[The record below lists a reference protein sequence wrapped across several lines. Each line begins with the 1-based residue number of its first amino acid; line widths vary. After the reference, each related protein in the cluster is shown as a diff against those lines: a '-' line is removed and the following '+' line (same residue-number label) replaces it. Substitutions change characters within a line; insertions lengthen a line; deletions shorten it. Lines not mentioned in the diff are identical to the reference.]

1 MKNLLRKTWF
11 QIILAGA
18 VIGAAL
24 IILDNEFQ
32 LWSKIKK
39 EKGEYV
45 GPVEGDKDKMY
56 ITTASYSET
65 SFDFGKVKETDTVVH
80 KIMVK
85 NTGKEPLFIFKAIGS
100 CECVRA
106 FFSRDPIAPKAEAE
120 ITVVFLGKGRKG
132 KQRRS
137 VMIDTNTEPAE
148 MVIVVTG
155 EVE

>member
-1 MKNLLRKTWF
+1 MKNLLSNTWF

-24 IILDNEFQ
+24 IVLDNQFH
-32 LWSKIKK
+32 LWNKIKK
-39 EKGEYV
+39 DKGEYI

-106 FFSRDPIAPKAEAE
+106 FFSRDPIAPKAESE
-120 ITVVFLGKGRKG
+120 ITVVFLAKGRKG
-132 KQRRS
+132 KQQRS

-148 MVIVVTG
+148 MVIAVTG

>member
-1 MKNLLRKTWF
+1 MKTLLRNTWF

-18 VIGAAL
+18 IIGAAL
-24 IILDNEFQ
+24 IVLDNEFH

-39 EKGEYV
+39 DKGEYI
-45 GPVEGDKDKMY
+45 GPVEADKDKMY

-65 SFDFGKVKETDTVVH
+65 SFDFGKIQETDTVVH

-106 FFSRDPIAPKAEAE
+106 FFSRDPIAPKGESE
-120 ITVVFLGKGRKG
+120 ITLVFLAKGRKG
-132 KQRRS
+132 KQQRS
-137 VMIDTNTEPAE
+137 VMIDTNTDPAE
-148 MVIVVTG
+148 MVITVTG